1 LWQAAA
7 EGDEGVRC
15 LRGKYAWEEV
25 KLVRG
30 GVVEFVMEFCPKV
43 VTAVGFDAGSRAF
56 FGDGSEETCDAIVCW
71 C

>member
-1 LWQAAA
+1 
-7 EGDEGVRC
+7 

-25 KLVRG
+25 KMVRG

-43 VTAVGFDAGSRAF
+43 VVAVGFDAGSRTF
-56 FGDGSEETCDAIVCW
+56 FGDGSEEMCDAIMCW

>member
-1 LWQAAA
+1 M
-7 EGDEGVRC
+7 RC
-15 LRGKYAWEEV
+15 LRGKYACEEV

-43 VTAVGFDAGSRAF
+43 VAAVGFYARSRVF
-56 FGDGSEETCDAIVCW
+56 FGDGSEEMCDAIVCW

>member
-1 LWQAAA
+1 
-7 EGDEGVRC
+7 

-43 VTAVGFDAGSRAF
+43 VVAVGFDAGSCTV
-56 FGDGSEETCDAIVCW
+56 FGDGSEEMCDAIVCW

>member
-1 LWQAAA
+1 VA

-15 LRGKYAWEEV
+15 LRGTYAWEEV
-25 KLVRG
+25 KMVRG

-43 VTAVGFDAGSRAF
+43 VAAVGFYAGSRAF
-56 FGDGSEETCDAIVCW
+56 FRDGSEEMCDAIMCW

>member
-1 LWQAAA
+1 
-7 EGDEGVRC
+7 

-43 VTAVGFDAGSRAF
+43 VTAVDFDFDAGSRAF
-56 FGDGSEETCDAIVCW
+56 FGYRSEEMCDAIVCW

>member
-1 LWQAAA
+1 
-7 EGDEGVRC
+7 

-30 GVVEFVMEFCPKV
+30 SVVEFVMEFCPKV
-43 VTAVGFDAGSRAF
+43 VVAVGFDAGSCTV
-56 FGDGSEETCDAIVCW
+56 FGDGSEEMCDAIVCW